1 VVHRHHRAPH
11 PGREGLLRCSP
22 RRVHPIS
29 RRLVDRGPHAL
40 KLVVDALQIAIWTCR
55 PGTVVQADRAVNTP
69 DWFFGHRLRDA
80 GLLGSMGTV
89 ASSVNNLMIESF
101 WSTMQRELLDTRG
114 GLADT
119 PRSWEPRS
127 RVDRGLVHPP
137 PTKHGSE
144 CSAPSTTNTGLFT
157 PPHKAQHDHH
167 TTRVRITGAGFLR
180 RKRSPTS
187 ATKKPIVSHR

>member
-1 VVHRHHRAPH
+1 M
-11 PGREGLLRCSP
+11 
-22 RRVHPIS
+22 
-29 RRLVDRGPHAL
+29 
-40 KLVVDALQIAIWTCR
+40 
-55 PGTVVQADRAVNTP
+55 VQADRAVNTP

-137 PTKHGSE
+137 ADETRLGMLSPVDYEHRSLHT
-144 CSAPSTTNTGLFT
+144 A
-157 PPHKAQHDHH
+157 AQ
-167 TTRVRITGAGFLR
+167 GA
-180 RKRSPTS
+180 
-187 ATKKPIVSHR
+187 A

>member
-1 VVHRHHRAPH
+1 MVHRHHRAPH

-40 KLVVDALQIAIWTCR
+40 KLVVDALQIAIWTRR

-137 PTKHGSE
+137 PT
-144 CSAPSTTNTGLFT
+144 TNTGLFT